1 MKRTILLLVSIVGA
15 QAQVR
20 SDPAWVAAWTAG
32 PQQQVG
38 TLKPIQNQTLRMY
51 VPVAVGASK
60 VRVRFSNEYGNKPLL
75 IGAATIGLLG
85 ADGAIESSSLHKLT
99 FANATTVQIPVGAP
113 AYSDSIDLRAPA
125 SGSLAISIFL
135 PRETMPET
143 YHRPVANQDNPGP
156 LRPAAELVGPG
167 DLTRELK
174 VAGGAPSPYLFLTEV
189 DVRSARVHGVVAVMG
204 TTRTAGPGHWPDL
217 LTARLRS
224 AGRNVAVV
232 NASMVANPLTRPY
245 PGGGEAGLARFD
257 RDVLRL
263 PGISHVVIADAIND
277 IGQPGGNVVAAAEM
291 PNLETLSAA
300 YLQLAARAHQRGV
313 KVLVATLMPFEGVPF
328 AGFYSPEK
336 EKLRVALNEWIRGS
350 KAFDGLIDLDALMRD
365 PKQPSKFIDGLHT
378 ANNFG
383 PNDAG
388 ERKIADAIDLKL
400 FR

>member
-1 MKRTILLLVSIVGA
+1 
-15 QAQVR
+15 
-20 SDPAWVAAWTAG
+20 
-32 PQQQVG
+32 
-38 TLKPIQNQTLRMY
+38 
-51 VPVAVGASK
+51 
-60 VRVRFSNEYGNKPLL
+60 
-75 IGAATIGLLG
+75 
-85 ADGAIESSSLHKLT
+85 
-99 FANATTVQIPVGAP
+99 
-113 AYSDSIDLRAPA
+113 
-125 SGSLAISIFL
+125 
-135 PRETMPET
+135 
-143 YHRPVANQDNPGP
+143 
-156 LRPAAELVGPG
+156 
-167 DLTRELK
+167 
-174 VAGGAPSPYLFLTEV
+174 
-189 DVRSARVHGVVAVMG
+189 
-204 TTRTAGPGHWPDL
+204 
-217 LTARLRS
+217 
-224 AGRNVAVV
+224 
-232 NASMVANPLTRPY
+232 MVANPLTRPY

-313 KVLVATLMPFEGVPF
+313 KVVVATLMPFEGVPF